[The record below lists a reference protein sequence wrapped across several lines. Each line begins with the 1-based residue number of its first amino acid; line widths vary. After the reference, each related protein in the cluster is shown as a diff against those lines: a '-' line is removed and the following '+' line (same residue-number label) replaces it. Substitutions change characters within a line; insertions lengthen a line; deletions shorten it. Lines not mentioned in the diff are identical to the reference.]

1 MIRQLAL
8 VIFGLI
14 LGSTVAIA
22 EPVPVELKKTD
33 DGWQLLRGGEPYFIR
48 GAGGSASIEQ
58 LAAAGANSIR
68 TWRVEGADTVLDE
81 AHKHGMTVTLG
92 IWLEHERH
100 GFDYDDPDQVAEQ
113 LEYARQAVL
122 KYRDHPAL
130 LLWGIGNETEG
141 FEAGDDQGVWNAVN
155 DIAAMVKE
163 LDPHHPT
170 MVVTVEV
177 GGDRIAAI
185 HERGPDIDIHGINSY
200 GGAPTVAKRLRK
212 GGGHKP
218 FVITEFGSL
227 GPWESPTASWGAPR
241 EQTSTEKAAF
251 YRESYENSILG
262 FPGQALGSYV
272 FLWGNKME
280 GTATWF
286 GMFLDTG
293 AKLAMVDTMT
303 ELWTGKLP
311 ADQAPSIEPLV
322 VEPGTVLKPGAEIRV
337 TAKAADPEGG
347 PVTFEWALRTESGD
361 YKTGGDRRERLP
373 DIEAAVVASSAGEAT
388 IRMPEKPGSYRV
400 FAYAYDKAGN
410 AATANL
416 PLLVK
421 GAQ

>member
-8 VIFGLI
+8 VVFGLI
-14 LGSTVAIA
+14 MCSTVATA

-48 GAGGSASIEQ
+48 GAGGSASIER

-68 TWRVEGADTVLDE
+68 TWNVRGAQEVLDA
-81 AHKHGMTVTLG
+81 AHAQGMTVTLG
-92 IWLEHERH
+92 IWMEHERH
-100 GFDYDDPDQVAEQ
+100 GFDYDDPEQVAEQ
-113 LEYARQAVL
+113 FEQAREAVL

-141 FEAGDDQGVWNAVN
+141 FEAGDDPGVWNAVN

-177 GGDRIAAI
+177 GGDRIAAV
-185 HERGPDIDIHGINSY
+185 HERGPDIDIHGINTY
-200 GGAPTVAKRLRK
+200 GGAPTVAERLRQ

-227 GPWESPTASWGAPR
+227 GPWESPTTSWGAPQ

-251 YRESYENSILG
+251 YRQSYENSVLG
-262 FPGQALGSYV
+262 SRGQALGSYV
-272 FLWGNKME
+272 FLWGDKME

-286 GMFLDTG
+286 GMLLDTG
-293 AKLAMVDTMT
+293 AKLAVVDTMT
-303 ELWTGKLP
+303 ELWTGELP
-311 ADQAPSIEPLV
+311 EDQAPSIEPLV
-322 VEPGTVLKPGAEIRV
+322 IEPGSILQPGALIKV
-337 TAKAADPEGG
+337 QAKVADPEGG
-347 PVTFEWALRTESGD
+347 PVSVNWALRNESGD
-361 YKTGGDRRERLP
+361 YNTGGDKRDPLP
-373 DIEAAVVASSAGEAT
+373 DIEGAVIESCAGEAT
-388 IRMPEKPGSYRV
+388 LRMPEQPGSYRV
-400 FAYAYDKAGN
+400 FAYAYDEAGN